1 MGDECN
7 GNCDDEFDACM
18 GDKSECL
25 KDYTNRQCKKKCKK
39 NRSDCKN
46 ACAAA
51 TKCPVCEDN
60 DISGFGTPWCVMNAV
75 ATFCASAEGAT
86 KCKKTCDLC
95 AYPYFLLYTSAA
107 TTHMTSR
114 AGGAAEDAAAVMHL
128 DLLTPARR
136 PDPRSSD
143 VRLYIYIYSSD
154 PNRNIASEANQNDVK
169 DDHFGLGCGLNKF
182 SYFR

>member
-1 MGDECN
+1 MGECVRRSHQVPGVRRQRHQWLWHSLVRDERR
-7 GNCDDEFDACM
+7 
-18 GDKSECL
+18 GDL
-25 KDYTNRQCKKKCKK
+25 LRQRRRRDKVQEDL
-39 NRSDCKN
+39 RSLRL
-46 ACAAA
+46 A
-51 TKCPVCEDN
+51 
-60 DISGFGTPWCVMNAV
+60 
-75 ATFCASAEGAT
+75 
-86 KCKKTCDLC
+86 
-95 AYPYFLLYTSAA
+95 LLHTSAA

>member
-1 MGDECN
+1 MGQRHQWLWHSLVRDERR
-7 GNCDDEFDACM
+7 
-18 GDKSECL
+18 GDL
-25 KDYTNRQCKKKCKK
+25 LRQRRRRDKVQEDL
-39 NRSDCKN
+39 RSLRL
-46 ACAAA
+46 A
-51 TKCPVCEDN
+51 
-60 DISGFGTPWCVMNAV
+60 
-75 ATFCASAEGAT
+75 
-86 KCKKTCDLC
+86 
-95 AYPYFLLYTSAA
+95 LLPTLHLRRHHPHDKQGRS
-107 TTHMTSR
+107 
-114 AGGAAEDAAAVMHL
+114 GAAEDAAAVMHL